1 MSNFTRLLL
10 FAAVWL
16 MLLLAA
22 CAPAPTQTSEAP
34 TNGETSEVSPT
45 PSAALRASAA
55 PTATATE
62 IPASPSPAPAEL
74 SATLGLSPEFSA
86 KLKNEG
92 FDSAVTQEADGSWS
106 ATKVISGFNPD
117 GTPIFENN
125 VKVASFEDAPVHNA
139 QYPNGILKAV
149 DSQGKAIYW
158 SEIEKSWMQP
168 MEMKTDNTKNPNYIE
183 NPNSVSWGKVNRAIE
198 AVLLNP
204 DLNKP
209 FPDEAVKN
217 FEGWSINF
225 EYDEATKSSHAYLR
239 PRNNQSIR
247 WALDGNGKLVFFT
260 TTTPDGVVHES
271 ILVQLLNPKDP
282 KNPKADETIFVLA
295 SAGEWWNEPIRS
307 NFVADYVTN
316 PGYPPFWEELSPQIH
331 LAQQGGFFSK
341 LHGWSFGSVSSLP
354 SLDSLLAQPG
364 NDPGQLAQIKS
375 ILGHFSELGSKKE
388 GRQQVLEY
396 GIAHLDLEGKIVWE
410 TLRYELQSI
419 LLPLSFTVK

>member
-106 ATKVISGFNPD
+106 ATKVIYGFNPD

-158 SEIEKSWMQP
+158 SEIEKSWMRP
-168 MEMKTDNTKNPNYIE
+168 MEMKTDNIE

-225 EYDEATKSSHAYLR
+225 EYDEASKSSHAYLR

-247 WALDGNGKLVFFT
+247 WALDGNGKPVFFT

-295 SAGEWWNEPIRS
+295 SAGEWWS
-307 NFVADYVTN
+307 NVKFKEDFIAGYLTGDN
-316 PGYPPFWEELSPQIH
+316 PEFNNLLPQVG
-331 LAQQGGFFSK
+331 LASINWFAHNSWGDPNDPSRFF
-341 LHGWSFGSVSSLP
+341 FGLRP

-364 NDPGQLAQIKS
+364 NDPKVLNLFNHNIKPRMDELNSSNLQIQIDLIGQDYFFPID
-375 ILGHFSELGSKKE
+375 IG
-388 GRQQVLEY
+388 
-396 GIAHLDLEGKIVWE
+396 
-410 TLRYELQSI
+410 LQKM
-419 LLPLSFTVK
+419 LLPLSFTGK

>member
-106 ATKVISGFNPD
+106 ATKVVYGFNPD

-158 SEIEKSWMQP
+158 SEIERSWMRP
-168 MEMKTDNTKNPNYIE
+168 MEMKTDNIVNPNYIE

-295 SAGEWWNEPIRS
+295 SAGEWWSDPNQRS
-307 NFVADYVTN
+307 DFKDVYLGDNNGLLDAV
-316 PGYPPFWEELSPQIH
+316 PRIELSQRNGYF
-331 LAQQGGFFSK
+331 ATNN
-341 LHGWSFGSVSSLP
+341 WFGPFQSRP

-364 NDPGQLAQIKS
+364 NDPRVLNFFSSNIDLRMAELNSDLTQIQVDLIGQGYYSTID
-375 ILGHFSELGSKKE
+375 IG
-388 GRQQVLEY
+388 
-396 GIAHLDLEGKIVWE
+396 
-410 TLRYELQSI
+410 LQGM
-419 LLPLSFTVK
+419 LVPLSFTGK

>member
-106 ATKVISGFNPD
+106 ATKVIYGFNPD

-158 SEIEKSWMQP
+158 SEIEKSWMRP
-168 MEMKTDNTKNPNYIE
+168 MEMKTDNIE
-183 NPNSVSWGKVNRAIE
+183 EPNSFGWDKENRVIE

-204 DLNKP
+204 DLNQP

-225 EYDEATKSSHAYLR
+225 EYDEATKSSQAYLR

-247 WALDGNGKLVFFT
+247 WAIDGNGKPVFFT

-295 SAGEWWNEPIRS
+295 SAGEWWSDPNQRS
-307 NFVADYVTN
+307 DFKDVYLGGNNGLLDAV
-316 PGYPPFWEELSPQIH
+316 PRIELSQRNGYF
-331 LAQQGGFFSK
+331 ATNN
-341 LHGWSFGSVSSLP
+341 WFGPFQSRP

-364 NDPGQLAQIKS
+364 NDPRVLNFFSSNIDLRMAELNSDLTQIQVDLIGQGYYSTID
-375 ILGHFSELGSKKE
+375 IG
-388 GRQQVLEY
+388 
-396 GIAHLDLEGKIVWE
+396 
-410 TLRYELQSI
+410 LQGM
-419 LLPLSFTVK
+419 LVPLSFTGK